1 MGRILAIDYGS
12 KRCGLAVTDPTQT
25 IATALETVATA
36 TLLDYLTGYILREP
50 VERFILGEP
59 KRLNNTL
66 SATTEMV
73 YRFGQLLAA
82 RFPNIPVQ
90 LYDERFTSKMASQ
103 SLLESGQSKK
113 TRRDKSILDQV
124 SATILLQ
131 DYLNSIPKP

>member
-73 YRFGQLLAA
+73 HRFGQLLAA

>member
-36 TLLDYLTGYILREP
+36 TLLDYLNNYILREP

-73 YRFGQLLAA
+73 HRFSHLLAA
-82 RFPNIPVQ
+82 RFPHIPVQ

-103 SLLESGQSKK
+103 SLLESGQSRK

>member
-36 TLLDYLTGYILREP
+36 TLLDYLTGYTLREP

-73 YRFGQLLAA
+73 HRFGQLLAA
-82 RFPNIPVQ
+82 RFPHIPVQ

>member
-36 TLLDYLTGYILREP
+36 NLLDYLTGYISREP
-50 VERFILGEP
+50 VERIILGEP

-73 YRFGQLLAA
+73 HRFGQLLAT